1 MKKVLF
7 TLAFSLVALV
17 MMQACGEGSESYD
30 VVESGS
36 YMGTISEVEAEET
49 EIYVDLDNGKKLELY
64 FTDETQVTMNGN
76 SAVFEDLQEGAKVEV
91 TVEKKGQRMEPV
103 TVKIMQ

>member
-1 MKKVLF
+1 MKNTLL
-7 TLAFSLVALV
+7 TLAFAL
-17 MMQACGEGSESYD
+17 MSMIAFQACESTDEHD

-36 YMGTISEVEAEET
+36 YMGTISEVEADET

-64 FTDETQVTMNGN
+64 FTDNTQVTMNGN
-76 SAVFEDLQEGAKVEV
+76 SATFEDLSEGAKVEV

-103 TVKIMQ
+103 TVKIME